1 VSPGSTKLVRLTG
14 EGVDTP
20 ARLVEFGTPYKNA
33 RAILDPA
40 LGAPTKDT
48 GEVVSFSDSSS
59 IFGQLT
65 GTGPRDTALLVEAGE
80 SCGE

>member
-40 LGAPTKDT
+40 LGK
-48 GEVVSFSDSSS
+48 
-59 IFGQLT
+59 
-65 GTGPRDTALLVEAGE
+65 ALLVEAGE